1 MALTYLD
8 IVNAVLRDTNE
19 VPLTAQNFVLA
30 RGFHAFVKEAI
41 NRALL
46 DIVNFTD
53 EWPWLAAVSI
63 DPCPSPYATVIQA
76 QRRQAIYEIPQ
87 ELMEIDWD
95 SCFMVDSTG
104 KDTWPLKVV
113 SYNEWQEKL
122 SDDVLANR
130 PDSPIARPEIIYR
143 LHDGKHL
150 GLSPVPDRDY
160 QVQVVAWK
168 APTFLTAPMDTLPF
182 PDRFYNVL
190 VSRARYYA
198 WLFRENIQMASAAS
212 NDYADGVKRMKQILI
227 KSVHTKMRA
236 V

>member
-1 MALTYLD
+1 MAITYLD
-8 IVNAVLRDTNE
+8 VVNTVLRDTNE

-30 RGFHAFVKEAI
+30 RGFHAFVKEAV

-46 DIVNFTD
+46 DIVNYTD
-53 EWPWLAAVSI
+53 EWPWLAVVSM
-63 DPCPSPYATVIQA
+63 DPCLSPYATIIQT
-76 QRRQAIYEIPQ
+76 QRRQAIYEIPA

-95 SCFMVDSTG
+95 SCFLTDQSG
-104 KDTWPLKVV
+104 KDTWPVNV
-113 SYNEWQEKL
+113 ISYNQWQEML
-122 SDDVLANR
+122 TDDVLANR
-130 PDSPIARPEIIYR
+130 PDATLGKPTVIYR

-168 APTFLTAPMDTLPF
+168 APTFLTNPADTLPF

-212 NDYADGVKRMKQILI
+212 GDYTDGVKRMKQILI
-227 KSVHTKMRA
+227 KSVHTTMRA